1 MYFTETC
8 WSSLLEV
15 DKYFFWQLFGNK
27 TYVHITMARKIRK

>member
-15 DKYFFWQLFGNK
+15 DKYFFCNFLAIK
-27 TYVHITMARKIRK
+27 LMYI